1 MAQDF
6 RGRNLAGANFQ
17 GQNLAEADFRGANL
31 AGADFSRA
39 NLKGANFS
47 SPPAPQGHRTCL
59 DRANFSHCQ
68 LQGANFSQSSLR
80 SANFSHSQVG
90 QPLPSFPQLLL
101 SAGLA
106 LILTSLTLLFSQS
119 ALVAF
124 LSSAA
129 PLDRSPLLTLALV
142 LLGLLQLAGLGL
154 LLEWGWS
161 WATGQILLL
170 SGVGSGAVSLVLG
183 WVWPTVAAD
192 PSLLILGAIAA
203 LVLVFFLARSPQFNP
218 WSALPLASLLT
229 LAWDLPLL
237 SLQLATPVSQT
248 GATELLSLMV
258 PIDRWI
264 EVGLGIAV
272 NVILGTAIG
281 ALTLAS
287 HPTIV
292 LAALILGSGLA
303 GLLRSLLVTPTAH
316 SSALLISPSL
326 PFPLLLIN
334 TLLLIWVSLSIA
346 RNLSRSGLAPVRQS
360 GLLLRSWGGTSFRG
374 ADLSYG
380 NFLRAVVD
388 GTQFQGAKLYRVYWR
403 GTEGLGR
410 ALGGPGAQADR
421 RILELVV
428 GGNGSQRDLQGID
441 LRGMNLAG
449 VNLETANLA
458 GADLRGATLEGALLR
473 QANLSRVRAEG
484 ADFTGSAL
492 TGACLAQIKADRRTI
507 LHPVNCDYVFLQDQL
522 DGPATWTRR
531 PQNPTATF
539 QGHELA
545 QLLRPDSL

>member
-47 SPPAPQGHRTCL
+47 SPPSPQGQRTCL

-68 LQGANFSQSSLR
+68 LQGANFSHSSLR

-106 LILTSLTLLFSQS
+106 LILTSLALLFSQS
-119 ALVAF
+119 ALVTF

-129 PLDRSPLLTLALV
+129 PLDRSPLLTLAVV

-161 WATGQILLL
+161 RATGQILLL
-170 SGVGSGAVSLVLG
+170 SGVGSGAVSLLLG

-192 PSLLILGAIAA
+192 PSLLILGAISA

-229 LAWDLPLL
+229 LVWDLPLL
-237 SLQLATPVSQT
+237 PLQLAATVPQP
-248 GATELLSLMV
+248 GATDLLSLMV

-272 NVILGTAIG
+272 NLILGTAIG

-292 LAALILGSGLA
+292 LVALILGSGLA
-303 GLLRSLLVTPTAH
+303 GLLRSLLVTPNGSTLP
-316 SSALLISPSL
+316 LLPLL

-334 TLLLIWVSLSIA
+334 SLLLIWVSLSIA

-473 QANLSRVRAEG
+473 QADLSRVRAEG

-492 TGACLAQIKADRRTI
+492 TGACLTYLKVDQRTI

-522 DGPATWTRR
+522 DGPDTWTRR
-531 PQNPTATF
+531 PHNPTATF
-539 QGHELA
+539 QGRELA
-545 QLLRPDSL
+545 QLIRPESR